1 MPLLDTTSYLNPD
14 PIISDNQLS
23 PGGSLTTSNYLG
35 TEISLAFMELENY
48 IIRPAVKED
57 CLTIQLLIQVLVL
70 KTLSL
75 TFILSFTENL
85 LFF

>member
-1 MPLLDTTSYLNPD
+1 
-14 PIISDNQLS
+14 
-23 PGGSLTTSNYLG
+23 
-35 TEISLAFMELENY
+35 MELENY